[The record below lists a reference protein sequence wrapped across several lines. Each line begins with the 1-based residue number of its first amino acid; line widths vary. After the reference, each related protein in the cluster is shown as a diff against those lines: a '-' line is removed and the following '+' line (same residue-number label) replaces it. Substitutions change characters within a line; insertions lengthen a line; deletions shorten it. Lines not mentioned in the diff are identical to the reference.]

1 MWDER
6 YSDEDYAYGTE
17 PNDFLVEAAHYLP
30 KGRTLCIGEGEGRN
44 AVWLAGQGY
53 QVTAL
58 DNSSVGLGKAQQL
71 ARSRGTSIETVHAD
85 LAEYIFE
92 EEHWDG
98 IVSIFC
104 HLPPEL
110 RKKVHRRL
118 ISALRPGGVLVLEAY
133 TPDQLELGTGGP
145 AVKEMTMDLEGLEAE
160 LKGLSF
166 AHGKELQRPV
176 NEGKYHNGI
185 GSVVQVVGIKPS

>member
-17 PNDFLVEAAHYLP
+17 PNDFLVEATHYLP
-30 KGRTLCIGEGEGRN
+30 RGRILCIGEGEGRN
-44 AVWLAGQGY
+44 AVWLAEQGY

-58 DNSSVGLGKAQQL
+58 DNSSVGLEKARQL
-71 ARSRGTSIETVHAD
+71 ANSRGTSIETVHAD
-85 LAEYIFE
+85 LADYTFE

-110 RKKVHRRL
+110 REKVHRGL
-118 ISALRPGGVLVLEAY
+118 ISGLKPGGVLVLEAY
-133 TPDQLELGTGGP
+133 RPDQLELGTGGP
-145 AVKEMTMDLEGLEAE
+145 AVKEMMMDLEGLEAE
-160 LKGLSF
+160 LEGLSF
-166 AHGKELQRPV
+166 AHGKELHRPV
-176 NEGKYHNGI
+176 HEGKYHNGM